1 MRGLPIAST
10 NRFIGEGEAAGSRSN
25 AESSSTDS
33 LWSGGSGERGSLT
46 LPLKGGRDDPP
57 VSGGHSTTAA
67 VRPQWGL
74 GETDRDESDVGDLGE
89 YRPVGG
95 MPALPSGEY
104 DLVGAAE
111 SSRDFKSCL
120 VEDTPLPR
128 RKEG

>member
-1 MRGLPIAST
+1 MDDLPGIYHCCVVLDTS
-10 NRFIGEGEAAGSRSN
+10 
-25 AESSSTDS
+25 AE
-33 LWSGGSGERGSLT
+33 
-46 LPLKGGRDDPP
+46 GGRDDPP

-104 DLVGAAE
+104 DLGR
-111 SSRDFKSCL
+111 SSRVIPGF
-120 VEDTPLPR
+120 
-128 RKEG
+128 